1 MVPGKV
7 VAMGGNGGP
16 RVAAMALRGSS
27 WNSGVAT
34 RSTIMMTREEMSPAS
49 CVLAPVAL
57 WTELRENE
65 PVVV

>member
-1 MVPGKV
+1 M
-7 VAMGGNGGP
+7 
-16 RVAAMALRGSS
+16 AAMALRGSS